1 MNNSNN
7 EIYDLIDDTVDDDEL
22 DLLELVSAD
31 TNSTNQYLVFV
42 GSDDE
47 IYAINVSK
55 IRELLVYKDLKMV
68 KNNKES
74 TLIRATADIRGKMT
88 AIVNFDEWFEN
99 EVLGDSKYELII
111 LAGFGGYEMGIMIKK
126 VEYIININ
134 SSNMQDN
141 TSNDPKTNFIAK
153 IKLNGI
159 DRLCTI
165 FDGDKLLLDV
175 FEDPNKKSEVDNI
188 TSETNMNHDKIIL
201 FADDSKF
208 IRKMVENLFKKLE
221 LKVNIYE
228 DGQQLLDDLETID
241 VNKIGLIITDLE
253 MPVMD
258 GTTLMKKIKEL
269 NIYDNISILVHTNMS
284 NNIMTETLTKLGASE
299 VIGKIDMLRL
309 SEAIKK
315 YFK

>member
-1 MNNSNN
+1 MDNN

-99 EVLGDSKYELII
+99 KVLEDNKYELII

-153 IKLNGI
+153 VKLNGI

-175 FEDPNKKSEVDNI
+175 FDDPNKKGEVENI
-188 TSETNMNHDKIIL
+188 TSESDMNHNKIVL

-208 IRKMVENLFKKLE
+208 IRRMVENLFKKLK

-228 DGQQLLDDLETID
+228 DGKQLLDDLDNID
-241 VNKIGLIITDLE
+241 VANIALIITDLE

-258 GTTLMKKIKEL
+258 GTTLMKQIKER
-269 NIYDNISILVHTNMS
+269 NIYDDISILVHTNMS
-284 NNIMTETLTKLGASE
+284 NNIMSETLTKLGASE

-315 YFK
+315 YYK